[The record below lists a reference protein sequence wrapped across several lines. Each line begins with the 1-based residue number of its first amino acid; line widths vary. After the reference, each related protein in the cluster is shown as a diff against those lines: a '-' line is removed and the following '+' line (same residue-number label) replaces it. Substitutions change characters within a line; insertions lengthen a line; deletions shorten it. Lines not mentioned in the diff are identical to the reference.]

1 MKTELILIKEYC
13 EKQRDCKF
21 CPMYQGYYA
30 NEKRCIW
37 NRLPF
42 VFDVELMCNMYE
54 RIKNETIW
62 EMKNHENKETVENR

>member
-13 EKQRDCKF
+13 EKQRDCDR

-42 VFDVELMCNMYE
+42 EFDVELMCNMYE
-54 RIKNETIW
+54 RSKNETIW
-62 EMKNHENKETVENR
+62 EMRNHENEETVENR